1 VIFIKEMMNMKKVIV
16 MFTLLVNVLLSQA
29 VYAAAY
35 DPKPVEYQN
44 VVADNVRVEHDRI
57 MAGIDEF
64 IITGKNGKIT
74 EKFRLTC
81 NADEARLGILYYLK
95 DIYGDKAE
103 GATGMTLQ
111 YYPAGAHQMNISID
125 HPDTLIDSLLTA
137 NLAEAISAMQKRKEG
152 TFVFHFYQNDSSFD
166 HVPLAYSFQYPAKLL
181 GPALGKA
188 LVDAETTSCDIKSG
202 NSQLSPLKRL
212 VDHL

>member
-1 VIFIKEMMNMKKVIV
+1 MKKMIM
-16 MFTLLVNVLLSQA
+16 MFTLLFSVLLSQA
-29 VYAAAY
+29 LCAAAY
-35 DPKPVEYQN
+35 DPKAVEYQN
-44 VVADNVRVEHDRI
+44 VVADSVQVEHDRI
-57 MAGIDEF
+57 MVGVDEF
-64 IITGKNGKIT
+64 IITGRKGGIT
-74 EKFRLTC
+74 EKFQLTC
-81 NADEARLGILYYLK
+81 NADETRLDIMYYLK

-125 HPDTLIDSLLTA
+125 HPDTLMDSLLTA
-137 NLAEAISAMQKRKEG
+137 NLAQAVSKMLAHKTG
-152 TFVFHFYQNDSSFD
+152 TFVFHFYHNDSSFD
-166 HVPLAYSFQYPAKLL
+166 HVPLAYSYQYPAKLL

>member
-1 VIFIKEMMNMKKVIV
+1 VIFIKEMMNMKKVIM

-57 MAGIDEF
+57 MAGVDEF
-64 IITGKNGKIT
+64 IITGKKGKIT